1 MKMSEVDER
10 SGGIYAVN
18 SVMEAR
24 SDIVHNGLTVKD
36 VEIIKA
42 HAAFA
47 LCFEDVAGRLSNLG
61 ASLHQPVVKVLGD
74 V

>member
-36 VEIIKA
+36 A
-42 HAAFA
+42 H
-47 LCFEDVAGRLSNLG
+47 E
-61 ASLHQPVVKVLGD
+61 ASPS
-74 V
+74 